1 MCKEKVQGVQGADDV
16 NEACDLCKDA
26 GQEVDVGSVKIIPL
40 TRELVSQVAAI
51 EALCF
56 SEPWS
61 EEAYL
66 EVCRKEDYLY
76 LVAID
81 EAGRAVGMCGL
92 MIGPFEAEVMNVG
105 VHPDYRGLGI
115 AKALMRALLAAGA
128 ERGVQEYT
136 LEVRAGNSSAI
147 HIYESCGFKGEGIR
161 PGFYR
166 KPVED
171 ALIMWRR

>member
-1 MCKEKVQGVQGADDV
+1 MRKNAD
-16 NEACDLCKDA
+16 ACTI
-26 GQEVDVGSVKIIPL
+26 QIVPL
-40 TRELVSQVAAI
+40 TKELVPQVAAI

-61 EEAYL
+61 EQAYL
-66 EVCRKEDYLY
+66 EACDKEHYLY

-81 EAGRAVGMCGL
+81 EAGHAIGMCGL
-92 MIGPFEAEVMNVG
+92 IIGPFEAEVMNVA
-105 VHPDYRGLGI
+105 VHPDYRGQGI
-115 AKALMRALLAAGA
+115 AKAMMQALLAAG
-128 ERGVQEYT
+128 EQRGVEEYT
-136 LEVRAGNSSAI
+136 LEVRVGNAGAI
-147 HIYESCGFKGEGIR
+147 HIYEACGFTGEGIR